1 MVDWLT
7 SSKSN
12 KGNEIR
18 GELKLSSALSKP
30 KPVTNFVAK
39 AMSWV
44 IGFGLLIIFFAVI
57 TLSSSLTDAESINVA
72 GSMRMQSY
80 RLVVDLKD
88 NNGMALQHVR
98 EFEQS
103 LYGGALRA
111 VDSWG
116 SPPELRDEYHH
127 LILNWK
133 KIKGL
138 VISKESDEA
147 QQLLEP
153 YAEQIDRFVLH
164 LQHFNERKL
173 RTLAAVGGLCLS
185 GILLSSLIVVRYMR
199 KYVVHPLRLLMK
211 ASEEV
216 KFGSFDIKI
225 ESDFPNELGILAQT
239 FNSMASE
246 LGKLYRGLELA
257 VDEKTRRL
265 RQANQSLQVL
275 YQSSQEL
282 SSSRIKLENF
292 QAIVHHFS
300 TIEGIVSVEMEIA
313 DAGVDGIKLHDGS
326 ECDSFP
332 NEMELSVDGEI
343 LGKLRWKEGLPCPDR
358 SLINSF
364 GRVLSRGIYYNRYQK
379 QQEQLML
386 LEERATIARELH
398 DSLAQSLSYLKIQMT
413 LLKRVMAS
421 IDDPSV
427 QDKTGVVIADIDTGL
442 SNAYKQLRELLTTF
456 RLTLK
461 ETNFGQALKEMAD
474 QLDSQTGA
482 DIVLVNQLSSLDI
495 DAHQQVHLLQLLRE
509 ATINAIKHARADR
522 IVIYCEEK
530 DGKVIAY
537 VKDDG
542 IGFEEAVSQKNH
554 YGMNIMHERA
564 QRLGGELTID
574 SKPNEGCKVTIT
586 YQLEKENTL
595 DQM

>member
-1 MVDWLT
+1 MVDWFT

-12 KGNEIR
+12 EGIDIR
-18 GELKLSSALSKP
+18 GELKLSSNALSKP

-44 IGFGLLIIFFAVI
+44 IGFGLLIILFAVL
-57 TLSSSLTDAESINVA
+57 TLSSSLNDAESINVA

-88 NNGMALQHVR
+88 NNGMALQHIR
-98 EFEQS
+98 DFERS
-103 LYGGALRA
+103 LYGPALRT

-116 SPPELRDEYHH
+116 TPPELRDEYHH
-127 LILNWK
+127 LILGWK
-133 KIKGL
+133 NIKGL

-153 YAEQIDRFVLH
+153 YVDQIDRFVLH
-164 LQHFNERKL
+164 LQQFNEKKL
-173 RTLAAVGGLCLS
+173 RTLAAVGGLCLG

-332 NEMELSVDGEI
+332 NEMELSVDGET

-421 IDDPSV
+421 IDDPGV

-482 DIVLVNQLSSLDI
+482 EIVLVNQLSSLDI

-564 QRLGGELTID
+564 QRLGGELTIE
-574 SKPNEGCKVTIT
+574 SKPNEGCKVTLT

-595 DQM
+595 D